1 MPQTIRDKVCK
12 ACKNYMQV
20 IFVGMFLLLKTN
32 EYEYNHQCE
41 KNEKD
46 GLCQKMKK
54 LMCQNKCL

>member
-32 EYEYNHQCE
+32 EYEYNQIRY
-41 KNEKD
+41 NTA
-46 GLCQKMKK
+46 
-54 LMCQNKCL
+54 